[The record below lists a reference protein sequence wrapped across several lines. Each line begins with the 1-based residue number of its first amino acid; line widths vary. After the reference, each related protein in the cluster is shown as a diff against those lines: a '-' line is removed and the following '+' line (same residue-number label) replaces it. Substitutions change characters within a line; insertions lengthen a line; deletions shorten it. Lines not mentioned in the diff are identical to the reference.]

1 MVGRRGGVVL
11 RLEASSAHRSL
22 RVVNF
27 DKHVFQLAMHLPQ
40 QFFSRYSP
48 GLQKLSEGLFTSWDD
63 SS

>member
-1 MVGRRGGVVL
+1 MVGRKGGVVR
-11 RLEASSAHRSL
+11 RLEASSDHRSP

-40 QFFSRYSP
+40 QFFSLHSP
-48 GLQKLSEGLFTSWDD
+48 GFQKLSEGLFTSRDD